1 MSTVYA
7 ILHIIMLK
15 HIEYYSDYRKYIK
28 DFYTDQKSRYSYFS
42 NRFFCKK
49 ANISSPSLLKEVIDG
64 KRNLTEKTIP
74 KFIKG
79 LGLTEN
85 SGKYFR
91 ALVLFNQSKGHTEK
105 QQYLDLM
112 HKLSREVKQ
121 HVIPVD
127 HYAYYSNWYN
137 PVIRELCC
145 IIDWDNNYRI
155 LANSIEPSITVQQ
168 ARESIALLIKIGFIE
183 KTEDGYY
190 IQKSPAITTGQ
201 EITSE
206 GVRSLNKKLSMLG
219 TAAIEDFTPDERDI
233 TSLTIGINYKN
244 FPLIKEEI
252 QEFKKRIIRI
262 VDGDKDPDMVY
273 NINMQ
278 LFPLSKKK
286 KL

>member
-1 MSTVYA
+1 
-7 ILHIIMLK
+7 MLK
-15 HIEYYSDYRKYIK
+15 HIEYYSDYRKYIG
-28 DFYTDQKSRYSYFS
+28 DFYKDQKSRYSYFS

-49 ANISSPSLLKEVIDG
+49 AGISSPSLLKEVIDG

-127 HYAYYSNWYN
+127 HYAYYSKWYN
-137 PVIRELCC
+137 PVIRELAC
-145 IIDWDNNYRI
+145 IIDWQNNYRL
-155 LANSIEPSITVQQ
+155 LANSITPSITVQQ
-168 ARESIALLIKIGFIE
+168 ARDSISLLEKMGFLE
-183 KTEDGYY
+183 KKDNGTY

-206 GVRSLNKKLSMLG
+206 GVRSLNKTLSSLG
-219 TAAIEDFTPDERDI
+219 TEAIETFSPEERDI
-233 TSLTIGINYKN
+233 TSLTIGINNKN
-244 FPLIKEEI
+244 YNLIKEEI
-252 QEFKKRIIRI
+252 KEFKKRIIRI
-262 VDGDKDPDMVY
+262 VDGDDKPNTVY

-278 LFPLSKKK
+278 FFPLSKTDKS
-286 KL
+286 

>member
-1 MSTVYA
+1 
-7 ILHIIMLK
+7 MLK
-15 HIEYYSDYRKYIK
+15 HIEYYSDYRKYIG
-28 DFYTDQKSRYSYFS
+28 DFYKDQKSRYTYFS

-49 ANISSPSLLKEVIDG
+49 AGISSPSLLKEVIDG

-79 LGLTEN
+79 LGLTEQ

-137 PVIRELCC
+137 PVLRELAC
-145 IIDWDNNYRI
+145 ILDWENNYRI
-155 LANSIEPSITVQQ
+155 LANAITPAITIQE
-168 ARESIALLIKIGFIE
+168 ARDSIALLLKIGFLE
-183 KTEDGYY
+183 KKDNNTY
-190 IQKSPAITTGQ
+190 IQKLPAITTGQ

-206 GVRSLNKKLSMLG
+206 GVRSLNKKLSILG
-219 TAAIEDFTPDERDI
+219 TAAIEDFTPEERDI
-233 TSLTIGINYKN
+233 TSLTIGINPKN
-244 FPLIKEEI
+244 YNLIKEEI
-252 QEFKKRIIRI
+252 KEFKKRVIRI
-262 VDGDKDPDMVY
+262 VDGDSNPGMVY

-278 LFPLSKKK
+278 LFPLSRKDNN
-286 KL
+286 